1 MANLITSLWTGV
13 TGMTSAQ
20 SGLNTT
26 AHNLANINTV
36 GYTRQQ
42 LLQVDNTYSNIG
54 WFGRDSKA
62 MQVGL
67 GTTASTIRQ
76 LRDRFYDEAYR
87 TEKGRM
93 GFYEAQYDATVEIQ
107 DLFGEMEGVAFQE
120 SVEEIW
126 VALEELSKEP
136 ESIVARATL
145 VNKANAFLSR
155 ADDVMDQLKKFQ
167 VNLNQEI
174 KNTVDRINEL
184 GRTIHEMNRKIITCE
199 VGDIETANDYRDI
212 RNNAIDELSE
222 YVSITYKELNTGG
235 VVVQVEGTQFVSE
248 LNLNEFGLREMG
260 ESDMYEPY
268 WIFTGDPIYA
278 SDKIASIDS
287 NTDIGSLKGML
298 LARGDDVAN
307 YRDIPL
313 KPQEPVYPARIDYTT
328 KDAVGNSIFDSVAYN
343 EAVAQYEK
351 DYEDYELEMN
361 KFLTALKKYNHTV
374 DTSVLMTTMARFDQ
388 FVHGIT
394 TTIND
399 ILAPNKKIQ
408 IVNDAGELEEVLVLD
423 EENAPVGMD
432 EDGTMGE
439 ALFNRKGVERYTE
452 RTVQVP
458 KLDGDGDIIYDEDGS
473 IITKEQVVRVYTE
486 ETDDSNY
493 SLFTLGE
500 IELNENILND
510 YSKIP
515 LSENAN
521 GGDFSYTGVVQR
533 LIDVWGEN
541 FTTLSPNTL
550 TTYTFKEYYTA
561 FIGDMGTQGNSFNT
575 MAMSQED
582 MLQEIDN
589 SRQNYAGVAQDE
601 ELSNLIKY
609 QYSYNAAS
617 RYFTVVNE
625 MLETLVALF
634 S

>member
-1 MANLITSLWTGV
+1 MANLVTSLWTGV

-42 LLQVDNTYSNIG
+42 LLQIDNTYSNIG
-54 WFGRDSKA
+54 WFGKDSKA
-62 MQVGL
+62 LQVGL
-67 GTTASTIRQ
+67 GTTASTVRQ

-107 DLFGEMEGVAFQE
+107 DLFGEMEGVAFQGA
-120 SVEEIW
+120 VEEIW

-145 VNKANAFLSR
+145 VNKCSAFLSR
-155 ADDVMDQLKKFQ
+155 GEDIMDQLKKFQ
-167 VNLNQEI
+167 INLNQEI

-184 GRTIHEMNRKIITCE
+184 GRTIHEMNRKIVASE
-199 VGDIETANDYRDI
+199 VGDIERANDYRDI

-222 YVSITYKELNTGG
+222 YVNITYQEVNSGS
-235 VVVQVEGTQFVSE
+235 VIVNIEGTMFVSE
-248 LNLNEFGLREMG
+248 LNLNEVGLREMKD
-260 ESDMYEPY
+260 SDMYEPY
-268 WIFTGDPIYA
+268 WIFTGDAIYN

-298 LARGDDVAN
+298 LARGNDVAN
-307 YRDIPL
+307 YRDIPV
-313 KPQEPVYPARIDYTT
+313 KPEEPAYPARIDFTT
-328 KDAVGNSIFDSVAYN
+328 KDAVGNSIFDADGYN
-343 EAVAQYEK
+343 KAVAKYEK
-351 DYEDYELEMN
+351 DYEEYELEMN
-361 KFLTALKKYNHTV
+361 RFYTALKKYNHTV

-388 FVHGIT
+388 FIHGIV

-399 ILAPNKKIQ
+399 ILAPNKTIQ
-408 IVNDAGELEEVLVLD
+408 IVNENGELEEIKVLD
-423 EENAPVGMD
+423 EDNAPVGMD
-432 EDGTMGE
+432 EENTMGE

-452 RTVQVP
+452 MTVQVP

-473 IITKEQVVRVYTE
+473 IITKEQVVRVYTAE
-486 ETDDSNY
+486 SDDSNY

-500 IELNENILND
+500 IEINEKILND

-521 GGDFSYTGVVQR
+521 GGDFSYTGVVQK
-533 LIDVWGEN
+533 LIDVWNGN

-561 FIGDMGTQGNSFNT
+561 FIGDMGNEGNNFNT

-582 MLQEIDN
+582 MLQEIEN
-589 SRQNYAGVAQDE
+589 SRQNYAGVSQDE

-625 MLETLVALF
+625 MLESLVALF